1 MKKLFKSTAAILLAT
16 AVLAGCGSAASNSS
30 APAGSDSSAA
40 GTDAAAPAS
49 SDSSAA
55 AGGSNINI
63 GIEANVSTLDNNV
76 IDTPSDFLVVRAMQD
91 GLYEQ
96 TDKEIR
102 LALAESVDVSDD
114 GTEYTFHLR
123 DAKYSDGNPI
133 VAGDFVYSWQRLVNP
148 DTGSEYAWFAGA
160 AGIKNAD
167 AIAYEGADLAT
178 LGVTAVDDKT
188 LKVELDHAVPFFDA
202 ILTMPCFAPV
212 EQAFAEQH
220 GDVYGQSVDDI
231 ISSGPYVVDS
241 WTVGGGDLRLVK
253 NPEYWNADAI
263 SVDSLT
269 FITVKDQQSGILA
282 YESGSLDVVTISG
295 DLVEQ
300 YKGNSILDTQLS
312 PQVVYIYVNHDNKD
326 LANLNLRK
334 ALAYAV
340 NKTEIAE
347 NILKDGSRATGYIVP
362 DSFAFD
368 ANGKSYREQVN
379 VTDPNGYDVDK
390 AKEAWESAKAE
401 LGDSVSLELLYDDV
415 PTSKNIAQYLKSSLE
430 GTLEGLTIELREVPY
445 EACWDEQKAGNFD
458 LTVSSWMADYID
470 PSMYI
475 DILNT
480 NYEYNLGHYSNAEY
494 DKLDNAAANELA
506 TDPSKRAEAYGKA
519 EQIGLDNVGIIP
531 LYQVS
536 AASLIRDGIDVK
548 FAPFGSY
555 VYRYATINQ

>member
-1 MKKLFKSTAAILLAT
+1 MKKLIKSMMAVLLT
-16 AVLAGCGSAASNSS
+16 MTVLAGCGSSASNDTTKASSTESAAVSNEAAS
-30 APAGSDSSAA
+30 AEEAA
-40 GTDAAAPAS
+40 TEGGT
-49 SDSSAA
+49 
-55 AGGSNINI
+55 NIKI

-102 LALAESVDVSDD
+102 LALAESVDVNED
-114 GTEYTFHLR
+114 GTEYIFHLR

-148 DTGSEYAWFAGA
+148 DTGSEYAWYAGA

-167 AIAYEGADLAT
+167 AVAYEGAELSS
-178 LGVTAVDDKT
+178 LGVTAIDDKT

-212 EQAFAEQH
+212 EQAFGEEH
-220 GDVYGQSVDDI
+220 GDLYGQSVDDI
-231 ISSGPYVVDS
+231 VSSGPYVVDS

-253 NPEYWNADAI
+253 NPEYWNKDAI

-269 FITVKDQQSGILA
+269 FITVKDEQSGILA

-300 YKGNSILDTQLS
+300 YKDSAILDTQLS
-312 PQVVYIYVNHDNKD
+312 PQVYYIYINHENENI
-326 LANLNLRK
+326 ANLNVRR

-340 NKTEIAE
+340 NKAEIADS
-347 NILKDGSRATGYIVP
+347 ILKDGSKATGYIVP
-362 DSFAFD
+362 EAFAFD
-368 ANGKSYREQVN
+368 SNGKSYREQVS

-390 AKEAWESAKAE
+390 AKAAWDEAKAE
-401 LGDSVSLELLYDDV
+401 LGDTISLELLYDDV

-475 DILNT
+475 DILNST
-480 NYEYNLGHYSNAEY
+480 YDYNLGNYSNPDY
-494 DKLDNAAANELA
+494 DVLDNAAANELA
-506 TDPSKRAEAYGKA
+506 TDPVKRAEAYGKA
-519 EQIGLDNVGIIP
+519 EQIALDDVGIIP

-536 AASLIRDGIDVK
+536 SASLIREGIDVK

-555 VYRYATINQ
+555 VYRYATVNK

>member
-1 MKKLFKSTAAILLAT
+1 MKKIIRSAAAVLLAT
-16 AVLAGCGSAASNSS
+16 VVLAGCGSASNGTSS
-30 APAGSDSSAA
+30 AGSDASSSEAA
-40 GTDAAAPAS
+40 GAGSVAS
-49 SDSSAA
+49 
-55 AGGSNINI
+55 GSNINI
-63 GIEANVSTLDNNV
+63 GIEANVATLDNNV

-167 AIAYEGADLAT
+167 AIAYEGADLAS

-212 EQAFAEQH
+212 EEAFAKEH

-231 ISSGPYVVDS
+231 VSSGPYVVDS

-263 SVDSLT
+263 SVESLT

-300 YKGNSILDTQLS
+300 YKDSAILNTQLS
-312 PQVVYIYVNHDNKD
+312 PQVMYIYVNHDNKY
-326 LANLNLRK
+326 LANLDLRK

-347 NILKDGSRATGYIVP
+347 NILKDGSKATGYIVP
-362 DSFAFD
+362 DKFAFD

-430 GTLEGLTIELREVPY
+430 DTLEGLTIELREVPY

-480 NYEYNLGHYSNAEY
+480 EYEYNLGHYSNAEY
-494 DKLDNAAANELA
+494 DELDNAAADELA
-506 TDPSKRAEAYGKA
+506 TDPVKRAEAYGKA

-536 AASLIRDGIDVK
+536 SASLIREGIDVK

-555 VYRYATINQ
+555 VYRYATISK

>member
-1 MKKLFKSTAAILLAT
+1 MEKVLRSTAAILLAT
-16 AVLAGCGSAASNSS
+16 AVLAGCGSTASGGSS
-30 APAGSDSSAA
+30 PTGSDELAA
-40 GTDAAAPAS
+40 GTDAAAPVA
-49 SDSSAA
+49 DEGSAA
-55 AGGSNINI
+55 GDSNINI

-102 LALAESVDVSDD
+102 LALAESVEVSDD

-167 AIAYEGADLAT
+167 AVAYEGADLST

-188 LKVELDHAVPFFDA
+188 LKVELEHAVPFFDA

-300 YKGNSILDTQLS
+300 YKDSPILDTQLS
-312 PQVVYIYVNHDNKD
+312 PQVVYIYVNHDNEN
-326 LANLNLRK
+326 LANLDLRK

-340 NKTEIAE
+340 NKEEITGS
-347 NILKDGSRATGYIVP
+347 ILKDGSTATGYIVP
-362 DSFAFD
+362 DAFAFD
-368 ANGKSYREQVN
+368 ANGKSYREQVS

-390 AKEAWESAKAE
+390 AKEAWESAKAV
-401 LGDSVSLELLYDDV
+401 LGDSISLELLYDDV

-480 NYEYNLGHYSNAEY
+480 EYEYNLGHHSNAEY
-494 DKLDNAAANELA
+494 DQLDNAAADELA
-506 TDPSKRAEAYGKA
+506 TDPAGRAEAYGKA

-536 AASLIRDGIDVK
+536 AASLIREGIDVK

-555 VYRYATINQ
+555 VYRYATKE